1 MRKFKG
7 VMNFVIEKL
16 KHQPMTPIGRLFMGK
31 KKKNCFEVF
40 FLFLEIMGFEES
52 DELPITLILF
62 KDKIKQE
69 TKTIFI

>member
-16 KHQPMTPIGRLFMGK
+16 KHQPMTPIGRLFMEK
-31 KKKNCFEVF
+31 KKFCFEVF